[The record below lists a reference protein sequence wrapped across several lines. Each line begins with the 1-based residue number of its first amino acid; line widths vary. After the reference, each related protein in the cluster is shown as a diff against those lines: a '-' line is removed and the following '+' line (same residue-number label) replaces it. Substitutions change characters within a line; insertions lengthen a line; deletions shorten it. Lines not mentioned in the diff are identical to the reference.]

1 VAQKKSQVTA
11 PQPPVPEPELLPQA
25 DEGGVRRRFIGLT
38 LGAVCGIAAYF
49 AMPASAA
56 ELAAKMAGEGAYFPP
71 GPLKLAAGL
80 TVVMAIWWMT
90 EALPLAATALL
101 PIVVVPLY
109 QAFGQR
115 GDCGT
120 ASTAEAWC
128 SATSFKSIATQY
140 ASGTIFLFMGGFLL
154 ALSMQRWNLHKR
166 IALFVVSIVGTKP
179 TRLVAGF
186 MIASG
191 FITMW
196 VSNTATAV
204 MMLPLGVS
212 ILTLVAQLSKEAGS
226 TRSNFGTALMLGI
239 AYASSIGSLSTLIG
253 TPPNTFLKGYMED
266 QFGVTISFAKWM
278 FAGLPVSIV
287 FLAITW
293 FILTKVLFK
302 PEIKEIPGGKELIQ
316 RERAALGPWS
326 RGEKLVATVF
336 VIAAISW
343 VAFPLIPALSQ
354 FNVKDE
360 YIAMTVGVVLFLLP
374 AEPSKGIMVLDWAT
388 AKNLPWDVLLLFGGG
403 LALSGLITDTGMA
416 NWIGDRAKGLGGV
429 PVIVAVLVVATLVIF
444 LTELTSNTATAALFV
459 PIMGGVAV
467 GLGLDPMMLAVPVA
481 LAATCAFMLPVATPP
496 NAVAYGSGYVSIGS
510 MVRGGVWLNVIGIVL
525 ITIAMYALFIP
536 ILNIGG

>member
-1 VAQKKSQVTA
+1 
-11 PQPPVPEPELLPQA
+11 LLPEA
-25 DEGGVRRRFIGLT
+25 DKGHIRRRYVGLT
-38 LGAVCGIAAYF
+38 LGAVLGVVTYF

-56 ELAAKMAGEGAYFPP
+56 GLAADLVGGDVYFPP

-80 TVVMAIWWMT
+80 TVLMAIWWMT
-90 EALPLAATALL
+90 EAVPLAATALL
-101 PIVVVPLY
+101 PVAVVPIY
-109 QAFGQR
+109 RAFAQHA
-115 GDCGT
+115 DCGAAAT
-120 ASTAEAWC
+120 AEEWCSSTAFTTVA
-128 SATSFKSIATQY
+128 SQY

-166 IALFVVSIVGTKP
+166 IALAVVAAVGTKP

-212 ILTLVAQLSKEAGS
+212 ILTLVGRLSKEAGS
-226 TRSNFGTALMLGI
+226 TRSNFGTSLMLGI

-253 TPPNTFLKGYMED
+253 TPPNTFLKGYME
-266 QFGVTISFAKWM
+266 QEFGVTISFSKWM
-278 FAGLPVSIV
+278 MAGLPLSIV

-302 PEIKEIPGGKELIQ
+302 PEIKDIPGGRDLI
-316 RERAALGPWS
+316 RSERAALGPWS
-326 RGEKLVATVF
+326 AGEKLVAIVF
-336 VIAAISW
+336 AAAAVCW
-343 VAFPLIPALSQ
+343 VAFPLIPPLADLG
-354 FNVKDE
+354 VKDE
-360 YIAMTVGVVLFLLP
+360 YIAMAVGVVLFLLP
-374 AEPSKGIMVLDWAT
+374 AEPRKGIMVLDWNT
-388 AKNLPWDVLLLFGGG
+388 AKHMPWDVLLLFGGG
-403 LALSGLITDTGMA
+403 LALSGLITDTGLA
-416 NWIGDRAKGLGGV
+416 NWIGDRAKGLGSI
-429 PVIVAVLVVATLVIF
+429 PVFLAVVVVTMLIIF

-481 LAATCAFMLPVATPP
+481 LASTCAFMLPVATPP
-496 NAVAYGSGYVSIGS
+496 NAIAYGSGYVTIGS
-510 MVRGGVWLNVIGIVL
+510 MVRGGLWLNLIGIVL
-525 ITIAMYALFIP
+525 ITTCMYTLFIP
-536 ILNIGG
+536 LLGIGG

>member
-1 VAQKKSQVTA
+1 MADLETKVFDPESQ
-11 PQPPVPEPELLPQA
+11 LLPEA
-25 DEGGVRRRFIGLT
+25 DKGHIRRRYWGLT
-38 LGAVCGIAAYF
+38 LGAVLGVGTYF

-56 ELAAKMAGEGAYFPP
+56 ELAAQLVGEDAYYPP

-80 TVVMAIWWMT
+80 TVLMAVWWMT
-90 EALPLAATALL
+90 EAVPLAATALL
-101 PIVVVPLY
+101 PVTLVPLY
-109 QAFGQR
+109 QSFAQHGE
-115 GDCGT
+115 CGVSPAPT
-120 ASTAEAWC
+120 WC
-128 SATSFKSIATQY
+128 SATNFSTVASQY

-166 IALFVVSIVGTKP
+166 IALFVVALVGTKP

-204 MMLPLGVS
+204 MMLPLGLS
-212 ILTLVAQLSKEAGS
+212 ILTLVGKLAKEAGS

-253 TPPNTFLKGYMED
+253 TPPNTFLKGYMEQ
-266 QFGVTISFAKWM
+266 QFDVTISFSKWM
-278 FAGLPVSIV
+278 LAGLPLSVV

-293 FILTKVLFK
+293 FILTKVVFK
-302 PEIKEIPGGKELIQ
+302 PEIKDIPGGRELI
-316 RERAALGPWS
+316 RKERAALGPWS
-326 RGEKLVATVF
+326 AGEKLVAAVF
-336 VIAAISW
+336 VLAAFCWI
-343 VAFPLIPALSQ
+343 AFPLIPALSELG
-354 FNVKDE
+354 VKDE
-360 YIAMTVGVVLFLLP
+360 HIAMAVGVVLFLLP
-374 AEPSKGIMVLDWAT
+374 AKPAQGIMVLDWNT
-388 AKNLPWDVLLLFGGG
+388 AKHMPWDVLLLFGGG
-403 LALSGLITDTGMA
+403 LALSGLITNTGLA
-416 NWIGDRAKGLGGV
+416 NWIGDRAKALGAI
-429 PVIVAVLVVATLVIF
+429 PVVLAVVVVTLIVIF

-459 PIMGGVAV
+459 PIMGGVAL

-496 NAVAYGSGYVSIGS
+496 NAVAYGSGHVSIGS

-536 ILNIGG
+536 ILAIG